1 MPSST
6 TSSERARVLVV
17 DDNRAVLARA
27 ALLLSDDFTVVG
39 TAQDGYSALEAAR
52 ELKPDVI
59 VLDISMPGLSGLEVA
74 TRLRAARS
82 TATIVFLTVHTEE
95 EVIEAAAECGGLG
108 YVTKP
113 RLCSDLIFAVR
124 EAKAGRPFVSAMA

>member
-1 MPSST
+1 MLSST
-6 TSSERARVLVV
+6 TLSERPRVLVV
-17 DDNRAVLARA
+17 DDNRTVLARA
-27 ALLLSDDFTVVG
+27 ALLLSEEFTVVG

-52 ELKPDVI
+52 ELEPDVI

-95 EVIEAAAECGGLG
+95 EVIEAAAECGGIG

-113 RLCSDLIFAVR
+113 RLGSDLIFAVR
-124 EAKAGRPFVSAMA
+124 EAKAGRPFVSATA